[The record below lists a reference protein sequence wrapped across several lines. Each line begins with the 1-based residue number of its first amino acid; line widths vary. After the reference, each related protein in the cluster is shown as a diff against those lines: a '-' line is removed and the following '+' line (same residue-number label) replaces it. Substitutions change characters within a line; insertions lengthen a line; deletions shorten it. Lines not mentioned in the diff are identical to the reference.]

1 VRAGQ
6 VRAGQV
12 RAGQV
17 RAAQVR
23 AAQVRAG
30 QVRAGSSRLDF
41 DAGVVSLTGSV
52 FFKSHLQNGQRVA
65 TE

>member
-1 VRAGQ
+1 
-6 VRAGQV
+6 V